1 MKAIILAGGLGER
14 LKPFTEILPK
24 PLLPIAGEQTVLE
37 IQISRLKQHGFTDIY
52 IATNYMSEMI
62 ESYMGNGSKYGVN
75 LTFSK
80 ELIPLGTCGP
90 ISLLQNNLSE
100 PFLVMN
106 GDIITNLHF
115 RDFYDFGVRDDSKLV
130 VCTKELTQP
139 FDFGNVIAKNN
150 KIISI
155 EEKPNLKFIIVAGI
169 YIMKPS
175 IFQYLP
181 HNKFFGF
188 DDLMKIM
195 LSKSDPITSYLMD
208 DYWIDVG
215 RYEDLDKA
223 RKDMKHL
230 QDK

>member
-1 MKAIILAGGLGER
+1 MKAIILAGGLGQR

-24 PLLPIAGEQTVLE
+24 PLLPIDGEQTVLE
-37 IQISRLKQHGFTDIY
+37 IQISRLKKHGFTDIY
-52 IATNYMSEMI
+52 IATNYMAEMI
-62 ESYMGNGSKYGVN
+62 ESYMGNGTKYGVN

-80 ELIPLGTCGP
+80 EPIPLGTCGP
-90 ISLLQNNLSE
+90 IGLLQNTLTD

-106 GDIITNLHF
+106 GDIITNLNF
-115 RDFYDFGVRDDSKLV
+115 SKFYDFGIEADSKLV

-139 FDFGNVIAKNN
+139 FDFGNVITRNN

-155 EEKPNLKFIIVAGI
+155 EEKPNLKFIVVAGI
-169 YIMKPS
+169 YVMKPS

-181 HNKFFGF
+181 NNKYFGF

-195 LSKSDPITSYLMD
+195 LSKSDPISSYLMD

-215 RYEDLDKA
+215 RYEDFDQA
-223 RKDMKHL
+223 RKDIKQL
-230 QDK
+230 KDN